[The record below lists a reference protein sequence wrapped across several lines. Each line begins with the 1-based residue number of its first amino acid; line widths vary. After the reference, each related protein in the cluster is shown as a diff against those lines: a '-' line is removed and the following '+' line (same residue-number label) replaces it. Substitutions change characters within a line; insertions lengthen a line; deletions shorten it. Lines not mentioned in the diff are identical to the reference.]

1 MDKLT
6 LSEKDKVMKALN
18 LKSTIIAMT
27 FLAAITLV
35 SSTFPSVL
43 GPRRLDLFD
52 AQGNNLM
59 FVTFQYENGINTT
72 DSVFFS
78 DSTFTRKVFVKRDAQ
93 GLVSAEAAINFADDT
108 VFNSAF
114 TPSGANMNLQV
125 KDQFKIDQFH
135 GIVSYSKASDL
146 EFNFF
151 QSGAQINKVSY
162 VYGADGWPKKV
173 NIFDKDNNLA
183 YYGLF
188 DSSYT
193 GVLSPQGKSFAPR
206 PSLTLKGNNALA
218 WEFTLDHASKVTCD
232 AISLAGRRV
241 ATLFSGNLPIG
252 VHSKTIPMG
261 GIPSMTNGVYIAVM
275 SIDNK
280 PVART
285 KFIIQHARGGV

>member
-1 MDKLT
+1 
-6 LSEKDKVMKALN
+6 MKALN

-162 VYGADGWPKKV
+162 V
-173 NIFDKDNNLA
+173 NLSA
-183 YYGLF
+183 
-188 DSSYT
+188 
-193 GVLSPQGKSFAPR
+193 
-206 PSLTLKGNNALA
+206 
-218 WEFTLDHASKVTCD
+218 
-232 AISLAGRRV
+232 
-241 ATLFSGNLPIG
+241 
-252 VHSKTIPMG
+252 
-261 GIPSMTNGVYIAVM
+261 
-275 SIDNK
+275 
-280 PVART
+280 
-285 KFIIQHARGGV
+285 